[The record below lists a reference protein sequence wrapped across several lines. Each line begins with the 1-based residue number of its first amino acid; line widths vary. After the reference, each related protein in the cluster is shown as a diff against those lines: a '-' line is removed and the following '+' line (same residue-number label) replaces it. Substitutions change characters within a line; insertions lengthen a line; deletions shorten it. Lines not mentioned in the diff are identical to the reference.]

1 MGVEEPGPLEC
12 LRQGWARDLP
22 ASDGS
27 RLGLAPLAHPAGG
40 AAVANFLSAALHR
53 PHDEE
58 VGSPPVSPLGA
69 GGRGPAVSGADRC
82 MPQDR
87 KIAHCPFHTLTP
99 AEREVFLARKRLL
112 EYMGFQLRRA
122 VFAKESQW
130 DPKLLTLSK
139 RGGCQWLGG
148 AAGAIRHRWGRLLL
162 RPLACSGIPASW
174 GSPRCLGLGFLRP
187 WGEEPD
193 GTGWE
198 GAFLRCP
205 GSPLCPALH
214 GGHAETSREM
224 GR

>member
-1 MGVEEPGPLEC
+1 MLTGCV
-12 LRQGWARDLP
+12 
-22 ASDGS
+22 
-27 RLGLAPLAHPAGG
+27 
-40 AAVANFLSAALHR
+40 
-53 PHDEE
+53 
-58 VGSPPVSPLGA
+58 
-69 GGRGPAVSGADRC
+69 
-82 MPQDR
+82 PQDR
-87 KIAHCPFHTLTP
+87 KIAHCPFHMLTP

-139 RGGCQWLGG
+139 KGGCQRLRG
-148 AAGAIRHRWGRLLL
+148 AGRRHPPSAGEATAPPPCVQL
-162 RPLACSGIPASW
+162 IPASW
-174 GSPRCLGLGFLRP
+174 GSRRCLGLGFPRL
-187 WGEEPD
+187 WGEGPD